1 MSPKTPGAPTKTNY
15 SLAILWLA
23 SVVVGLVG
31 YVLMTSSNSGQAELY
46 TTQKADYAHLFTLQ
60 SGSSLGAT
68 LIGLGVLGLLIA
80 LATHAV
86 SFAIA
91 RSAAAAATPVVTEE
105 DFVET
110 DADSENTVVSAPA
123 MGAPAVPVPTQAAP
137 IADAPAVVFDA
148 PETPASAAET
158 ATVDAPAPADDET
171 PSAPTEGDAKA

>member
-46 TTQKADYAHLFTLQ
+46 TKQSADYGHLFTLQ

-68 LIGLGVLGLLIA
+68 LIGIGVLGLLIA

-86 SFAIA
+86 SHAIA
-91 RSAAAAATPVVTEE
+91 RSAARSAVVVEDDFTDTDVDTIVATP
-105 DFVET
+105 
-110 DADSENTVVSAPA
+110 AASP
-123 MGAPAVPVPTQAAP
+123 APAVPATPTAA
-137 IADAPAVVFDA
+137 APAVLFDA
-148 PETPASAAET
+148 PETTTSAAET
-158 ATVDAPAPADDET
+158 ATVDAPALAADET
-171 PSAPTEGDAKA
+171 QTTPVEDDTKA

>member
-1 MSPKTPGAPTKTNY
+1 MSPKTSDARTKSNY

-46 TTQKADYAHLFTLQ
+46 TKQTGDYAKLFPLQ

-68 LIGLGVLGLLIA
+68 LIGIGVLGLLIA

-91 RSAAAAATPVVTEE
+91 RSAATTTVVSET
-105 DFVET
+105 DVADIADT
-110 DADSENTVVSAPA
+110 DADTVIAAPTA
-123 MGAPAVPVPTQAAP
+123 TAPAVAFTAP
-137 IADAPAVVFDA
+137 QTTAPATA
-148 PETPASAAET
+148 SATASAAET
-158 ATVDAPAPADDET
+158 TPVEAPAVNADET
-171 PSAPTEGDAKA
+171 PSAPVEGDTKA